1 MAIKSAW
8 LHLQDHA
15 CGIMRCHSLQERR
28 GVRMSR
34 CEMWAQAVGEI
45 RFLGLHRDDRQAGRP
60 SARSASLIQDGSH
73 SRTSWHL
80 MVQVWGG
87 HYWWQR
93 GETSVCSNY
102 VKYLKSFS
110 AWSNFVRRHLPTM
123 KHLSVTQIHKKWTI
137 CLSEKVICVYLF
149 FMTMASHFIW
159 TFSVGCFF
167 EKRSL
172 FLFYP

>member
-1 MAIKSAW
+1 MSHFIPSCSAKLPPPLWYLDYKKPFKTLNGEGRVSWSW
-8 LHLQDHA
+8 LLSLLGFTCSIMHVASCAAVAYRSGVAWGWVDVK
-15 CGIMRCHSLQERR
+15 CGHRLWARSTSWVSI
-28 GVRMSR
+28 
-34 CEMWAQAVGEI
+34 EMTG
-45 RFLGLHRDDRQAGRP
+45 RQAGRP

-110 AWSNFVRRHLPTM
+110 AWSNFVRHHLPTM
-123 KHLSVTQIHKKWTI
+123 KHLSVT
-137 CLSEKVICVYLF
+137 
-149 FMTMASHFIW
+149 
-159 TFSVGCFF
+159 
-167 EKRSL
+167 
-172 FLFYP
+172 